1 MSTYPISKIIEKYDG
16 EFRQLIREDN
26 KVIALSKMREDLL
39 QDTYLHA
46 LKM

>member
-1 MSTYPISKIIEKYDG
+1 MKISQIIDKYDG

-26 KVIALSKMREDLL
+26 KVIAQSKMREDLL